1 MLTISSMSVTYS
13 KEPVVGDTSE
23 VLNYVKI
30 WLNFDLAYFAHEIAI
45 LVLIILS
52 KRLISSPTRARK
64 ALYIIFQCYSL
75 LWLFRLGI
83 EQIWLPAVLD
93 CHYVRVGSWVY
104 IKISIKI
111 AYFEYW
117 IYYTYGV
124 RLCLGHLAS
133 RGRFFLWNEI
143 LKIFVYTWNFIKF
156 LAQSIPLS
164 GVGSLE
170 FLFWMLFTWGLNS
183 KGFFLMLV
191 NLFILL
197 FARAFVPVIE

>member
-1 MLTISSMSVTYS
+1 MLTISSMSVAYS

-64 ALYIIFQCYSL
+64 ALYMIFQCYSL
-75 LWLFRLGI
+75 LWLFWLRI

-111 AYFEYW
+111 AYFEYRNYAL
-117 IYYTYGV
+117 YY
-124 RLCLGHLAS
+124 
-133 RGRFFLWNEI
+133 LWYEAVSGTPYEQGT
-143 LKIFVYTWNFIKF
+143 LLFVKWNFEDICLYLKF
-156 LAQSIPLS
+156 Y
-164 GVGSLE
+164 
-170 FLFWMLFTWGLNS
+170 
-183 KGFFLMLV
+183 
-191 NLFILL
+191 
-197 FARAFVPVIE
+197 